1 MWSLPIVLLE
11 LKAFSPSWLA
21 LLLEI
26 ELGCLALGEAAFSAD
41 YEGRS
46 LCLVH
51 HWLKADPGFRAGR
64 HQKWREE
71 SGPRKSSSS
80 PHGRREIL
88 TTSAIL
94 LHAQRVIN
102 DSEERAFFTRVQCIC
117 IREIKNRFLST

>member
-1 MWSLPIVLLE
+1 M
-11 LKAFSPSWLA
+11 KAFSPSWLA

-51 HWLKADPGFRAGR
+51 YWLKADPGFRAGR
-64 HQKWREE
+64 HQKWREV

-80 PHGRREIL
+80 PHGRREVL
-88 TTSAIL
+88 TFAIL